1 MFSFSKLHGFENVSL
16 NTFSS
21 PYVFETKLVKHCY
34 IAISAINMFKVT
46 LARLNP
52 SFLWYWARSS
62 SNEVPCQWNVIDKP
76 TVILAKQYIWKKQ
89 LAANIVQVTHTGL
102 LSNPR

>member
-34 IAISAINMFKVT
+34 IAISAVSIFKVT
-46 LARLNP
+46 LARLKP
-52 SFLWYWARSS
+52 QFL
-62 SNEVPCQWNVIDKP
+62 
-76 TVILAKQYIWKKQ
+76 
-89 LAANIVQVTHTGL
+89 
-102 LSNPR
+102 